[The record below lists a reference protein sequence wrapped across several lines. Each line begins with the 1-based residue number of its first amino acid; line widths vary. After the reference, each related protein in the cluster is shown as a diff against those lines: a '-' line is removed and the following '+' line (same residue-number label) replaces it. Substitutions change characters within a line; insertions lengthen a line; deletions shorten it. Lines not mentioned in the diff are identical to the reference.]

1 MARSGL
7 ALRLGRI
14 REQQKTRATQD
25 TLTAQDTSIPEIK
38 PIPEGQPIA
47 PVGLEASNVAKQTD
61 APVPLPGWKSTDK
74 MIHERITRIS
84 FPEYRDGFSEH
95 FPLLFPRE
103 RESLSQVISSRDL
116 ITSFVF
122 FDLETTGLSHGA
134 GTVAFM
140 AGIARIV
147 FSGRGANKKAN
158 LDVHQIL
165 LDDYPGELAFLNW
178 FSELVGDNP
187 VFVSFNGKS
196 FDSQILY
203 TRYLMNGLQ
212 PSFLKQPSIHLD
224 LLYPARRIWKAKL
237 GSCRLSVIEEMVL
250 GTKRIDDLPGSEA
263 PDAWF
268 DFVRKGEQ
276 DRLLAI
282 GDHNRDDC
290 ASLVRLLYSLDD
302 SIEKGTERASMIRA
316 FDLRSRG
323 EYAESRAFLEPLV
336 AQGDRLALKLLAI
349 DTEHRIDDLD
359 RALDCARELEDEKR
373 IIRLEK
379 KISLRNAASAQ
390 GSLDD

>member
-7 ALRLGRI
+7 AGRLGRI
-14 REQQKTRATQD
+14 RDQQKTSKGEQD
-25 TLTAQDTSIPEIK
+25 K
-38 PIPEGQPIA
+38 PIPQVQSIA
-47 PVGLEASNVAKQTD
+47 TNGPD
-61 APVPLPGWKSTDK
+61 APVYVPDWKSTG
-74 MIHERITRIS
+74 ILVHERTTRIP

-103 RESLSQVISSRDL
+103 RESLSRLISSRDN
-116 ITSFVF
+116 INSFVF

-147 FSGRGANKKAN
+147 FSGRTSNGKAY

-165 LDDYPGELAFLNW
+165 LDDYPGEIAFLNR
-178 FSELVGDNP
+178 FSELIGDNP
-187 VFVSFNGKS
+187 VLVSFNGKS

-212 PSFLKQPSIHLD
+212 PSFLKRSLLHLD
-224 LLYPARRIWKAKL
+224 LLYPTRRIWKAKL
-237 GSCRLSVIEEMVL
+237 GSCRLSIIEEMVL

-268 DFVRKGEQ
+268 DFIRSGEQ
-276 DRLLAI
+276 KRLLAI

-290 ASLVRLLYSLDD
+290 ISLARLLFSLDD
-302 SIEKGTERASMIRA
+302 SIEKGTERASLIRA
-316 FDLRSRG
+316 FDLRSRA
-323 EYAESRAFLEPLV
+323 EYAESRAFLEPLA
-336 AQGDRLALKLLAI
+336 AQGDRFALKLLAI
-349 DTEHRIDDLD
+349 DTEHRINDLE
-359 RALDCARELEDEKR
+359 RALDCARELGDEKR

-379 KISLRNAASAQ
+379 KIAHRNIAASQ
-390 GSLDD
+390 GSLDE